1 MAIFRKFSREQVCD
15 LPAFGGLECNKG
27 AAEDT
32 NSMFSGAADPDF
44 SHPVG
49 RIKKPKKEEEKMS
62 QKKQEKER

>member
-1 MAIFRKFSREQVCD
+1 
-15 LPAFGGLECNKG
+15 
-27 AAEDT
+27 
-32 NSMFSGAADPDF
+32 MFSGAADPDF